1 MQRIILNDDQTLLN
15 DPSIGWNL
23 NSIDAINETLN
34 DTGDLHTKENGWQR
48 LSTNDIKTLR
58 EGIPYVQT

>member
-1 MQRIILNDDQTLLN
+1 MLRIILNDGQTLLN

-34 DTGDLHTKENGWQR
+34 DTGQYDLCTKENGWQC
-48 LSTNDIKTLR
+48 LFDNDIKTLQK
-58 EGIPYVQT
+58 V

>member
-1 MQRIILNDDQTLLN
+1 MLRIILNDGQMLLN

-34 DTGDLHTKENGWQR
+34 DTGRYKENGWQR
-48 LSTNDIKTLR
+48 LSANDIKKLQK
-58 EGIPYVQT
+58 V